1 MHVIGLTGGIGTGK
15 STVAAFLEKQ
25 GATILNADRIGHEVY
40 VPGRPAFHEL
50 VEAFGR
56 EIVGEDGNIDRK
68 KLGGIVFSDPK
79 QMTRLNSVVHPRMKG
94 IMREKLQ
101 DLARSGTEIAVIEA
115 AILFEARWDDLADE
129 VWVTSAPPE
138 IAAQRVAERSA
149 LSLEQVKK
157 RIKSQ
162 MSDEKRVSRANA
174 VIDTSGDME
183 STITNAR
190 EKWDDLQRRL
200 AST

>member
-1 MHVIGLTGGIGTGK
+1 MYVIGLTGGIGTGK

-25 GATILNADRIGHEVY
+25 GAAILNADQIGHEVY

-56 EIVGEDGNIDRK
+56 EIVGGDGNIDRK
-68 KLGGIVFSDPK
+68 KLGGIVFGDPK
-79 QMTRLNSVVHPRMKG
+79 QMARLNSVVHPRMKG

-101 DLARSGTEIAVIEA
+101 DLARSGTAIAVIEA

-149 LSLEQVKK
+149 LSPEQVMK

-183 STITNAR
+183 STIQNAR
-190 EKWDDLQRRL
+190 QKWDDLQGRL
-200 AST
+200 PSL

>member
-1 MHVIGLTGGIGTGK
+1 MYVIGLTGGIGTGK

-25 GATILNADRIGHEVY
+25 GATILNADQIGHEVY

-56 EIVGEDGNIDRK
+56 EIIGEDGNIDRK

-101 DLARSGTEIAVIEA
+101 DLARSGTAIAVIEA

>member
-15 STVAAFLEKQ
+15 STVAAFLQEQ
-25 GATILNADRIGHEVY
+25 GAVVLNADQIGHEVY

-50 VEAFGR
+50 VEAFGQ
-56 EIVGEDGNIDRK
+56 EIIGEDGNIDRK
-68 KLGGIVFSDPK
+68 KLGAIVFGDQK
-79 QMTRLNSVVHPRMKG
+79 QMARLNSVVHPRMKG

-101 DLARSGTEIAVIEA
+101 DLARKGTAIAVIEA

-138 IAAQRVAERSA
+138 IAAQRVAERSG
-149 LSLEQVKK
+149 LSQEQVME

-162 MSDEKRVSRANA
+162 MSNEDRVSRADG
-174 VIDTSGDME
+174 VIDTSGDMA
-183 STITNAR
+183 STIRHAR
-190 EKWDDLQRRL
+190 EKWDDLQGRL
-200 AST
+200 ASQ